1 MEETPQQSP
10 ARKRSWFARHK
21 VLTALLVLIG
31 LGVIGSATGGG
42 NSSQTSQ
49 KSSPEPSGKVAG
61 NATSE
66 PVKSGAPSTPAA
78 KAESYQ
84 QILTFSGNGSK
95 KSEPFKTTGDR
106 FKVKYDCK
114 GDLCQAFLYSTSSDA
129 PKEVLMNAQGA
140 VKDETVV
147 YGAGEYYI
155 QANTIGTYTMTVEDH
170 K

>member
-95 KSEPFKTTGDR
+95 SLNHSRPLGTGSKLSTTVR
-106 FKVKYDCK
+106 VTCVRHS
-114 GDLCQAFLYSTSSDA
+114 CTRPQAMRPRGS
-129 PKEVLMNAQGA
+129 
-140 VKDETVV
+140 
-147 YGAGEYYI
+147 
-155 QANTIGTYTMTVEDH
+155 
-170 K
+170 